1 MVRHMNPYHKYKLR
15 KAKAADQFPN
25 VELISHHI
33 PKTAGTSFYKTLT
46 GAYGEKRVMGVY
58 DHDLCVSLVREEP
71 VWVPSDKIVL
81 HGHFPARPFQLKQF
95 PNARHIIW
103 IRDPIERAWSNLRH
117 WLANESGAKYPEFK
131 TKYMAGEYTKAE
143 LFHNLVHD
151 DFFRDVVR
159 VYKNAFR
166 SIKPADF
173 HFIGRTENYDE
184 EIVRLGELLGKPFS
198 SAKENTSKI
207 PQELPFKREDYLDV
221 FASEYEFLR
230 KWYDKD
236 YGL

>member
-1 MVRHMNPYHKYKLR
+1 VNPYHKYKQR
-15 KAKAADQFPN
+15 NAKAEDQFPN

-46 GAYGEKRVMGVY
+46 GAYGEKKVMGVY
-58 DHDLCVSLVREEP
+58 DLDMCVSLIREEP
-71 VWVPSDKIVL
+71 VWVPSEKTVL

-95 PNARHIIW
+95 PNAKHIIW

-117 WLANESGAKYPEFK
+117 WIANESGEKYPEFK
-131 TKYMAGEYTKAE
+131 AKYMEGRKCSMAE
-143 LFHNLVHD
+143 LFDNLVRDPFFHD
-151 DFFRDVVR
+151 IVG
-159 VYKNAFR
+159 VYKIAFKAM
-166 SIKPADF
+166 KPADF
-173 HFIGRTENYDE
+173 HFIGRSENYDE
-184 EIVRLGELLGKPFS
+184 EIVRLGELLGKQFS
-198 SAKENTSKI
+198 SATENTSKI
-207 PQELPFKREDYLDV
+207 AQELPFKREDYLDV